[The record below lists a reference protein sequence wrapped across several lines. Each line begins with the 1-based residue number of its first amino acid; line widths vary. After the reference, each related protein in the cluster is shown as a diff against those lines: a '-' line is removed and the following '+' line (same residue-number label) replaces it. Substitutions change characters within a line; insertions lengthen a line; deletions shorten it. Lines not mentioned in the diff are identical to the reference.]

1 MDFREYE
8 IMYEAESSHWWY
20 AGLRD
25 ILFRRTGLRRAV
37 SRRWRI
43 LDAGCGTGGTLQA
56 LRGHRSTWGFDY
68 APSALHFCRRRRLQN
83 VVQGSILAIPFPAD
97 HFDLV
102 ISNDVLCDAGTI
114 DDAQGLREI
123 YRVLKPG
130 GRVFINVPAYPF
142 LRSEHDVA
150 AAVEHRFTR
159 RELRAKLGAAGFRVC
174 RLSHWNTVLF
184 PVVVAVRL
192 ARRGGTKLDDT
203 QARSDIH
210 VPAAPINRLLSAVIR
225 LESRLLDLI
234 DLPYGSS
241 IFTVSQKPGG
251 GGLPC
256 RPAHDLTDIVD
267 PTVDRGI
274 PALNP

>member
-8 IMYEAESSHWWY
+8 IMYEAEIPHWWY
-20 AGLRD
+20 SGLRD
-25 ILFRRTGLRRAV
+25 ILFRRTGLRTPA

-43 LDAGCGTGGTLQA
+43 LDAGCGTGGTLHA
-56 LRGHRSTWGFDY
+56 LRAHSHAWGFDY
-68 APSALHFCRRRRLQN
+68 SPIALHFCRQRKLRN
-83 VVQGSILAIPFPAD
+83 IAQGSIRAIPFPSN

-102 ISNDVLCDAGTI
+102 ISNDVLCDTGAV

-130 GRVFINVPAYPF
+130 GRVFLNLPAYPF

-150 AAVEHRFTR
+150 AAVEHRYTR
-159 RELRAKLGAAGFRVC
+159 PELRGKLQAAGFRVW

-192 ARRGGTKLDDT
+192 ARRGGTRLDDS
-203 QARSDIH
+203 QARSDIR
-210 VPAAPINRLLSAVIR
+210 VPAAPINRLVTMIIR
-225 LESRLLDLI
+225 LESRLLDYI

-241 IFTVSQKPGG
+241 VFTVSQKPGSG
-251 GGLPC
+251 PPPDAPP
-256 RPAHDLTDIVD
+256 PAPTLVDLE
-267 PTVDRGI
+267 VDRGI
-274 PALNP
+274 PAINP

>member
-8 IMYEAESSHWWY
+8 IMYQAESSHWWY
-20 AGLRD
+20 AGLRE
-25 ILFRRTGLRRAV
+25 ILFRRTGLGRAG

-56 LRGHRSTWGFDY
+56 LRGHPRTWGFDY
-68 APSALHFCRRRRLQN
+68 APAALHFCRRRGLCN
-83 VVQGSILAIPFPAD
+83 VVQGSILAIPFPD
-97 HFDLV
+97 NHFDLV

-130 GRVFINVPAYPF
+130 GRVFLNLPAYPF

-159 RELRAKLGAAGFRVC
+159 RELRAKLGAAGFRIC
-174 RLSHWNTVLF
+174 RLAHWNTVLF
-184 PVVVAVRL
+184 PAVVAVRL
-192 ARRGGTKLDDT
+192 ARRGGARLDDT

-210 VPAAPINRLLSAVIR
+210 LPPAPINALLTVIIR
-225 LESRLLDLI
+225 LEARLLDLI

-241 IFTVSQKPGG
+241 VFTVSQKPGVG
-251 GGLPC
+251 ALPC
-256 RPAHDLTDIVD
+256 RPPRDLDAIVD
-267 PTVDRGI
+267 REVDRGI